1 MGARRRGGLMPKVIC
16 AAGECK
22 WNDVNNRCRAK
33 EINLSDNYI
42 MTLYDGRQ
50 HFNKC
55 RNYEMSEESKRI
67 MNELKEMFFN
77 DRNES

>member
-1 MGARRRGGLMPKVIC
+1 MPKVIC
-16 AAGECK
+16 AAVECI

-33 EINLSDNYI
+33 EINLQDNYI
-42 MTLYDGRQ
+42 MTLYEGRQ

-67 MNELKEMFFN
+67 MNELKEKFFN

>member
-1 MGARRRGGLMPKVIC
+1 MPKVIC
-16 AAGECK
+16 AAGECI
-22 WNDVNNRCRAK
+22 WNDVNNLCRAK

-42 MTLYDGRQ
+42 MTVYDGRQ

-67 MNELKEMFFN
+67 MNELKEKFFN